1 MSTIDAL
8 YDDLQDK
15 LKQRPDSTILQSTLE
30 YLSQARVGLTSGN
43 LHTFLEQLRSYL
55 DKLEE
60 EGLWEWTP
68 EKERLLQ
75 DLVYEL
81 AKIPPSQE
89 PVRPHTP
96 SVSSEA
102 SSSHENDTS
111 ISSGPIVA
119 PPPPAPTFPHNT
131 LQQAEL
137 AHALN
142 QIWILHRLSTEPD
155 TIVPPGKSLLSVT
168 INPEAYTDNDPM
180 APLRSQVENVVYK
193 AFWDEVKSILISSSP
208 LQ

>member
-15 LKQRPDSTILQSTLE
+15 LKQRPDSTILQSTLD
-30 YLSQARVGLTSGN
+30 YLSQARVGLTSVN

-119 PPPPAPTFPHNT
+119 RKGISGRIIAFVGPGGH
-131 LQQAEL
+131 EE
-137 AHALN
+137 ALWGVV
-142 QIWILHRLSTEPD
+142 QG
-155 TIVPPGKSLLSVT
+155 PPGLS
-168 INPEAYTDNDPM
+168 PP
-180 APLRSQVENVVYK
+180 
-193 AFWDEVKSILISSSP
+193 
-208 LQ
+208 